1 MRHPWDMRRSLEHSV
16 QVCTTPI
23 ETLRIAL
30 ANSIAHSAKSF
41 SSFLGGYSLFLG
53 AIAGIICVDF
63 WICRSRRLSVTSLY
77 NTRGTHWYTGGVNFR
92 AVIAFVCGIAPN
104 MPGLAAACG
113 QSGVPKGAT
122 YLYSLSWLV
131 STLVAGFVYWAGWK
145 IKPFPIAEK
154 RELYIEGSEAEIYA
168 PEETNSVTG
177 KAPDAKISTGPG
189 V

>member
-1 MRHPWDMRRSLEHSV
+1 
-16 QVCTTPI
+16 
-23 ETLRIAL
+23 
-30 ANSIAHSAKSF
+30 
-41 SSFLGGYSLFLG
+41 
-53 AIAGIICVDF
+53 
-63 WICRSRRLSVTSLY
+63 
-77 NTRGTHWYTGGVNFR
+77 
-92 AVIAFVCGIAPN
+92 

-145 IKPFPIAEK
+145 IKPFPIDEK